1 MTDTDPET
9 AQTSFLEVSDVME
22 RAVAAAPAWREIEP
36 AGRAAMLRVVADR
49 LDPAA
54 DELVSLAMTET
65 NLSAAR
71 LRGELTRTT
80 FQLRFL
86 AGVIEE
92 GDFLEVCI
100 DTRDAAW
107 PPGPRPDLRRW
118 LRPLGP
124 VAVFAAS
131 NFPFAFS
138 VAGGDTAAALAAGC
152 PVVVKTHPGHRRLSA
167 CCGELVTRALDE
179 AGAPPGVF
187 ALVDGDEAGRRLVT
201 HPDVTAVAFTGSSRV
216 GRMLFDL
223 AAGRVKPIPFY
234 GELGSVNP
242 VFVTPGAAAS
252 RLDEILS
259 GYVSSFSLGAGQFC
273 TQPGILLLP
282 AGCLDRDRLRSLV
295 GAQLPAKLLTDR
307 IDAAF
312 QEGLEVLRT
321 RPSVEVIAE
330 GTRQA
335 DGMTTP
341 TLLRTTAEN
350 LVADAEHLLAECFGP
365 VSLVAEYENEGELM
379 DVAVAIEGQLTST
392 VHGESEE
399 DLVPMLIDTLAGKS
413 GRVIWNDWPTGVS
426 VTWAMQHGG
435 PYPATTSSL
444 HTSVGAAAIGRFLRP
459 VAYQD
464 VPDHLLPAGLRA
476 DNPLRLPRRVDGEF
490 RLAPAS
496 E

>member
-1 MTDTDPET
+1 
-9 AQTSFLEVSDVME
+9 
-22 RAVAAAPAWREIEP
+22 
-36 AGRAAMLRVVADR
+36 
-49 LDPAA
+49 
-54 DELVSLAMTET
+54 
-65 NLSAAR
+65 
-71 LRGELTRTT
+71 
-80 FQLRFL
+80 
-86 AGVIEE
+86 
-92 GDFLEVCI
+92 
-100 DTRDAAW
+100 
-107 PPGPRPDLRRW
+107 
-118 LRPLGP
+118 

-413 GRVIWNDWPTGVS
+413 GTTGRLGCQS
-426 VTWAMQHGG
+426 HGRCSTAAHTRRRPRRCTRRSERPPLAASSG
-435 PYPATTSSL
+435 PSPIRTCPTTSCRQACGLTIPFASR
-444 HTSVGAAAIGRFLRP
+444 GASTANSGWLLPRSEATRLRVSWRRFRRRDRP
-459 VAYQD
+459 VLGGEIAG
-464 VPDHLLPAGLRA
+464 PAL
-476 DNPLRLPRRVDGEF
+476 GEEE
-490 RLAPAS
+490 A
-496 E
+496 EQ